1 MSRLSI
7 IKPSLTMAG
16 TFAPKVKL
24 KSMVA
29 FPVPGKG
36 FSVPDT
42 IVDGLGPGV
51 VSGLSMEKY
60 PPLPG

>member
-1 MSRLSI
+1 
-7 IKPSLTMAG
+7 MAG